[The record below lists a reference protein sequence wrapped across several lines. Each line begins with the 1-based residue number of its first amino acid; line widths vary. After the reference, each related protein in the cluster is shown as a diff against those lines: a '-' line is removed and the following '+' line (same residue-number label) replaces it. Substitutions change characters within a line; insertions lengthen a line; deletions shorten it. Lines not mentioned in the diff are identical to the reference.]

1 MQTRFFVIILQRI
14 RDRERV
20 IDRVKQDEVT
30 EGDELKRLA
39 AEHAEEER
47 QKRLWRQEMSVQQ
60 AADNKRQIED
70 TALMRHIDRMQEE
83 VSDSTIEWLLC
94 VIRWSNKSVF

>member
-1 MQTRFFVIILQRI
+1 MQRI

-20 IDRVKQDEVT
+20 AERQKQDDTT
-30 EGDELKRLA
+30 EAEELRRLA

-70 TALMRHIDRMQEE
+70 TALMRQIDRMQEE
-83 VSDSTIEWLLC
+83 VSNTTA
-94 VIRWSNKSVF
+94 V